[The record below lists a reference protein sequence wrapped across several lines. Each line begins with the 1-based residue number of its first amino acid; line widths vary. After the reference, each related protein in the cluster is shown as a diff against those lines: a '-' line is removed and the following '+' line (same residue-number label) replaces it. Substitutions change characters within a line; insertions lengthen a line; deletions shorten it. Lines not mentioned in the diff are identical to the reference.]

1 MSLLKSMVQGQLLG
15 RKAPNSTGMGGVLCR
30 KGTHQRAVI
39 PARPGRRGS
48 PWWAALQ
55 CMCGGSVTSAGLL
68 QSTSSWHQRL
78 WNTSAVMVGC
88 LAPQL
93 GAECLSRQA
102 PHLAPGCYFLFLIF
116 FGEEETLYDSK
127 FQQTDKGNLAVE
139 MACVGCS
146 GRDLAVC

>member
-1 MSLLKSMVQGQLLG
+1 MVGSSSVHVWRLGHLGWPAAEHLLV
-15 RKAPNSTGMGGVLCR
+15 AP
-30 KGTHQRAVI
+30 
-39 PARPGRRGS
+39 
-48 PWWAALQ
+48 AALEH
-55 CMCGGSVTSAGLL
+55 L
-68 QSTSSWHQRL
+68 SSH
-78 WNTSAVMVGC
+78 MVGC